1 MQKQLILLSALFLT
15 IFISACGGGSDS
27 TEASA
32 IYDAPTSTVLV
43 PDNGQMGG
51 AVQGS
56 TFSAKFSNYSV
67 STFAGTTGVAGSIDT
82 ETGAASGKPIS
93 FNQPVGIT
101 TDGTYLYV
109 ADTKNNMIR
118 RIEIAAPNTVKNLA
132 GSGLAGYADSTG
144 DTGETATFNAP
155 SAITVTGA
163 YLYVAD
169 TGNNMIRRVDKV
181 TGKTNRYAG
190 SSTGEAGAVD
200 HRTVPG
206 DVRFYEPTGIT
217 TDGENLYVADSGN
230 HTIRRIVIASDP
242 ASTAGAV
249 TTLAGSPGTP
259 GNADG
264 GLAADRTSSAA
275 RFNQPARLTTDGA
288 YLYVTDALN
297 RTIRRIE
304 ITSGTVVTIAG
315 VSGPIDASGNIADAD
330 SGDKAR
336 FYQPNG
342 ITTDGK
348 NLYVTDSYNNTVR
361 MIKNPDEGV
370 TSGPVTTLIPGTV
383 ATPGSSDGSGSA
395 AKFDTPIGITT
406 DGSVL
411 YVTDSHNH
419 TVRKIESR

>member
-27 TEASA
+27 KKASA
-32 IYDAPTSTVLV
+32 IYDAPTTTVPV
-43 PDNGQMGG
+43 PADGQMGG
-51 AVQGS
+51 AVQELI
-56 TFSAKFSNYSV
+56 FAARFSNYSV
-67 STFAGTTGVAGSIDT
+67 STFAGTAGAAGSTAGDLST
-82 ETGAASGKPIS
+82 AR
-93 FNQPVGIT
+93 FNKPVGIA
-101 TDGTYLYV
+101 TDGTYLYI
-109 ADTKNNMIR
+109 ADTANNRIR
-118 RIEIAAPNTVKNLA
+118 RINIITQAVENLA
-132 GSGLAGYADSTG
+132 GSGLAGYVDSIDNTG
-144 DTGETATFNAP
+144 ATAAFNAP
-155 SAITVTGA
+155 SAITVTGD

-169 TGNNMIRRVDKV
+169 TGNNMIRRVHKV

-200 HRTVPG
+200 HRTVPD

-230 HTIRRIVIASDP
+230 HTIRRIVIASAP

-249 TTLAGSPGTP
+249 TTLAGSPGAP

-264 GLAADRTSSAA
+264 DLAADRTSSAA
-275 RFNQPARLTTDGA
+275 RFNQPARLTTDGT

-297 RTIRRIE
+297 RTIRRIA
-304 ITSGTVVTIAG
+304 ITTGTVVTIAG
-315 VSGPIDASGNIADAD
+315 VSGPIDANGNIADAD

-342 ITTDGK
+342 ITTDGS

-361 MIKNPDEGV
+361 MIKSPAGGV

-383 ATPGSSDGSGSA
+383 ATPGSSNGSGSA

-406 DGSVL
+406 DGSAL

>member
-51 AVQGS
+51 AVQGLIFAS
-56 TFSAKFSNYSV
+56 TFSNYSV
-67 STFAGTTGVAGSIDT
+67 STFAGKAGVAGST
-82 ETGAASGKPIS
+82 EGDLSTAR
-93 FNQPVGIT
+93 FNQPVGIA
-101 TDGTYLYV
+101 TDGTDLYV
-109 ADTKNNMIR
+109 ADTANNRIR
-118 RIEIAAPNTVKNLA
+118 RIKISDKTVDNLA
-132 GSGLAGYADSTG
+132 GSGLAGYADSIDNTG
-144 DTGETATFNAP
+144 ATATFNAP
-155 SAITVTGA
+155 YAITIAGD

-169 TGNNMIRRVDKV
+169 TGNNMIRRVHKV

-200 HRTVPG
+200 HRTVPD

-217 TDGENLYVADSGN
+217 TDGVNLYVADSGN

-242 ASTAGAV
+242 ATTAGAV
-249 TTLAGSPGTP
+249 TTLAGSPNLP

-264 GLAADRTSSAA
+264 TLAVDRTSSTA
-275 RFNQPARLTTDGA
+275 RFNQPLRITTDGSN
-288 YLYVTDALN
+288 LYVTDVLN

-304 ITSGTVVTIAG
+304 ITTGNVVTIAG
-315 VSGPIDASGNIADAD
+315 VSGKIDTDNNVADD
-330 SGDKAR
+330 TGDKAR

-348 NLYVTDSYNNTVR
+348 NLYVTDSFNNSVR
-361 MIKNPDEGV
+361 MIANPTEPSSSV
-370 TSGPVTTLIPGTV
+370 QVTTIVPASTGGTG
-383 ATPGSSDGSGSA
+383 GSSDGSGAA
-395 AKFDTPIGITT
+395 AKLKVPIGITT
-406 DGSVL
+406 DGSAL
-411 YVTDSHNH
+411 YVTDSNNH